1 MKKSS
6 VLSVEF
12 SFMKYLFASIQ
23 LCLFS
28 YSYSQTTPPE
38 FDGIVKEEEWKDAQ
52 VFVIDHEINPGD
64 NIPAPQNTTVYISY
78 SPTDLYVGFVAEAN
92 MSQLRSSIRN
102 RDEGWQ
108 DDNVMIGLD
117 TYGDGR
123 YMIALGANPE
133 GNQIDLKILAN
144 GDDDNYDVNFY
155 SKASKQENAY
165 HVELKIPF
173 ANLQFKPE
181 EEMRWKVVLARNTF
195 TNDTRSQSI
204 NFPIDRNNP
213 CVVCQTPA
221 EIVLK
226 DIEAKNRV
234 NLLPYVFGGLSGE
247 RNNNQFDYG
256 KPLGNIGLSGLFDL
270 NSVTSLEFALNP
282 DFSQVEADVSQVNA
296 NTTFA
301 LFFPERRPYFNEGN
315 EIINANLNTVYT
327 RTINDPLAS
336 TKLIHQGDNQRIYW
350 LAAYDQASPYLIA
363 GENGSVAGEGGEA
376 FSNIFSYQR
385 TFNQG
390 SYVGLLSTNR
400 FFKGGGNG
408 NVIGINGL
416 LRFAERYTLNFEL
429 NKSLIEEPT
438 ADWIDSE
445 ESIEGKTLRLD
456 GERKKGD
463 GLYFSLERNTRNW
476 NTELYYFHYSP
487 LYEAPLGFVTQNSIR
502 NMQLSHS
509 YTHYPKNKDGW
520 VQQLNVN
527 VGSEFTFN
535 YNRLRK
541 YFDLFNNTFIQWKGN
556 FRTGFNLIHIVNE
569 EFAGFIGRNMTEI
582 SMFNGYNPTENI
594 NLRAFVSF
602 SESIRYDED
611 DPSVGNALFMGT
623 FNNFQLTPKL
633 RLSPS
638 VRYSELRAK
647 TDKRLYFK
655 GYIGRLNAN
664 YQFNQNLSFR
674 IIGEYNDFDKDFF
687 VQPLLRWNPN
697 PFTIF
702 FIGGT
707 NGYSRIENQ
716 TNFHLGDSQLY
727 FKFQYLFDL

>member
-1 MKKSS
+1 MKAFLPILITLTTSI
-6 VLSVEF
+6 
-12 SFMKYLFASIQ
+12 LFAQ
-23 LCLFS
+23 NNL
-28 YSYSQTTPPE
+28 PR
-38 FDGIVKEEEWKDAQ
+38 FDGIVQKEEWQNAQ
-52 VFVIDHEINPGD
+52 EFIIGYEIEPGD
-64 NIPAPQNTTVYISY
+64 NSPAPQKTTVYITY
-78 SPTDLYVGFVAEAN
+78 SPTDLYVGFIAEAN
-92 MSQLRSSIRN
+92 MQQLRSSIRN

-108 DDNVMIGLD
+108 DDNVMIGFD
-117 TYGDGR
+117 AYGDGR

-133 GNQIDLKILAN
+133 GNQIDLKVLPN

-155 SKASKQENAY
+155 SKASKQDNAY

-173 ANLQFKPE
+173 ANLQFKPA

-195 TNDTRSQSI
+195 TDDTRSQSI

-213 CVVCQTPA
+213 CVVCQTPD
-221 EIVLK
+221 EIILQKV
-226 DIEAKNRV
+226 EAKNRV

-247 RNNNQFDYG
+247 REENQLAYSS
-256 KPLGNIGLSGLFDL
+256 PMGNVGLSGLFDL

-315 EIINANLNTVYT
+315 EIINTNLNTVYT

-336 TKLIHQGDNQRIYW
+336 TKLIHQGDKQRIYW
-350 LAAYDQASPYLIA
+350 LTAYDQASPYLIA
-363 GENGSVAGEGGEA
+363 GENGSTSGEGGEA

-385 TFNQG
+385 TFDKG

-408 NVIGINGL
+408 HVIGINGL
-416 LRFAERYTLNFEL
+416 LRFAELYTFNFEI
-429 NKSLIEEPT
+429 NQSLIKEPV

-445 ESIEGKTLRLD
+445 ENINGKSLRLD
-456 GERKKGD
+456 GEKKRGD
-463 GLYFSLERNTRNW
+463 GLFFSLERNTRNW

-487 LYEAPLGFVTQNSIR
+487 HYEAPLGFVTQNSIR

-509 YTHYPKNKDGW
+509 YTYFPKNKEGFI
-520 VQQLNVN
+520 QRLNVN

-541 YFDLFNNTFIQWKGN
+541 YFDIFNNTFIQWKGN

-569 EFAGFIGRNMTEI
+569 EFAGFIGRNLTEI
-582 SMFNGYNPTENI
+582 SMFNGYNPSENI

-611 DPSVGNALFMGT
+611 EPSVGKALFIGT
-623 FNNFQLTPKL
+623 FNNFQISPKL

-638 VRYSELRAK
+638 LRYSELRAK
-647 TDKRLYFK
+647 ADNSLYFK
-655 GYIGRLNAN
+655 GYISRVNIN

-674 IIGEYNDFDKDFF
+674 LIGEYNDFDKGFF
-687 VQPLLRWNPN
+687 IQPLLKWNPN

-702 FIGGT
+702 YIGGT
-707 NGYSRIENQ
+707 NGYSRIDNRSDFQVEN
-716 TNFHLGDSQLY
+716 SQLY

>member
-1 MKKSS
+1 MKA
-6 VLSVEF
+6 LF
-12 SFMKYLFASIQ
+12 PILITFTATFLFAQNNI
-23 LCLFS
+23 
-28 YSYSQTTPPE
+28 PV
-38 FDGIVKEEEWKDAQ
+38 FDGVVNHEEWQNAQ
-52 VFVIDHEINPGD
+52 EFLIGYEIEPGD
-64 NIPAPQNTTVYISY
+64 NSPAPQKTTVFITY
-78 SPTDLYVGFVAEAN
+78 SPTDLYVGFIAEAN
-92 MSQLRSSIRN
+92 MQQLRSSIRN

-108 DDNVMIGLD
+108 DDNVMIGFD
-117 TYGDGR
+117 AYGDGR
-123 YMIALGANPE
+123 YMIALGSNPE
-133 GNQIDLKILAN
+133 GNQIDLKILPN

-173 ANLQFKPE
+173 ANLQFKPAA
-181 EEMRWKVVLARNTF
+181 EMRWKVVLARNTF

-204 NFPIDRNNP
+204 NFRLDRNNP
-213 CVVCQTPA
+213 CVVCQTPD
-221 EIVLK
+221 EIVLQNVQ
-226 DIEAKNRV
+226 AKNRV

-247 RNNNQFDYG
+247 RDANQLDYG
-256 KPLGNIGLSGLFDL
+256 SPMGNIGLSGLFDL

-315 EIINANLNTVYT
+315 EIINSNLNTVYT

-336 TKLIHQGDNQRIYW
+336 TKLIHQGDNQRVYW

-363 GENGSVAGEGGEA
+363 GENGSNSGEGGKA

-385 TFNQG
+385 TFDKG

-408 NVIGINGL
+408 HVFGINGL
-416 LRFAERYTLNFEL
+416 LRFAELYTLNFEI
-429 NKSLIEEPT
+429 NKSFIKEPT
-438 ADWIDSE
+438 ADWIDSD
-445 ESIEGKTLRLD
+445 ESINGKSLRLD
-456 GERKKGD
+456 GDKKQGD

-487 LYEAPLGFVTQNSIR
+487 QYEAPLGFVTQNSIR

-509 YTHYPKNKDGW
+509 YTHFPKNKEGII
-520 VQQLNVN
+520 QRLNVN

-541 YFDLFNNTFIQWKGN
+541 YFDVFNNTFIQWKGN

-569 EFAGFIGRNMTEI
+569 EFAGFIGRNLTEI
-582 SMFNGYNPTENI
+582 SMFNGYNPSENI

-611 DPSVGNALFMGT
+611 DPSVGKALFVGT
-623 FNNFQLTPKL
+623 FNNFQISPKL

-638 VRYSELRAK
+638 LRYSELRAK
-647 TDKRLYFK
+647 TDNSLYFK
-655 GYIGRLNAN
+655 GYIGRINAN

-674 IIGEYNDFDKDFF
+674 IIGEYNDFDKGFF
-687 VQPLLRWNPN
+687 VQPLLKWNPN

-702 FIGGT
+702 YIGGT

-716 TNFHLGDSQLY
+716 RDFHVNDSQLY